1 MYSTFDRWE
10 EATGA
15 ALRIYDPFA
24 YRPALHERIVPV
36 CLSENS
42 HLTEGE
48 PTIMATLSCWC
59 CAARCPIARTTAFA
73 SSAAGL
79 A

>member
-1 MYSTFDRWE
+1 MYSTFDRWD

-36 CLSENS
+36 CLSETS
-42 HLTEGE
+42 HLAEGE
-48 PTIMATLSCWC
+48 PAMCGATIMATLSWWC
-59 CAARCPIARTTAFA
+59 CAA
-73 SSAAGL
+73 
-79 A
+79 